1 MLLNEKLNFGA
12 PLEIET
18 YMQYVTQILVAHK
31 SLTFNMSPSV
41 QSWQLFLLTR
51 LRLRLKLPVLGKWNG
66 QLIAA
71 IFN

>member
-1 MLLNEKLNFGA
+1 MANAPFQTLVKAVLSMLLNEKLNFGA

-41 QSWQLFLLTR
+41 QS
-51 LRLRLKLPVLGKWNG
+51 
-66 QLIAA
+66 
-71 IFN
+71 

>member
-31 SLTFNMSPSV
+31 S
-41 QSWQLFLLTR
+41 
-51 LRLRLKLPVLGKWNG
+51 
-66 QLIAA
+66 
-71 IFN
+71 